1 LHKINNDVNERIET
15 MSAKLGT
22 FVKWSLGLNGGIWEL
37 QKGHKVDGASGK
49 D

>member
-22 FVKWSLGLNGGIWEL
+22 FVKRSLGLNGGIWEL